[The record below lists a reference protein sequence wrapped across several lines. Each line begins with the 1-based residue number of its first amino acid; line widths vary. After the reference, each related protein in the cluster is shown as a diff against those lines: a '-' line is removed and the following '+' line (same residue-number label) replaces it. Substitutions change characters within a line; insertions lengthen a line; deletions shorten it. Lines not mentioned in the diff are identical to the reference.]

1 LLHVPAL
8 LHLLYF
14 LHQLSV
20 VHILIDALLLY
31 ARQTFSF
38 IALEEIVFHE
48 AQRLQLC
55 SLGVPEI
62 CYFLNAVDGGRVI

>member
-1 LLHVPAL
+1 MPAL

-20 VHILIDALLLY
+20 VHILIDALHSLY
-31 ARQTFSF
+31 ARQTFSL

-62 CYFLNAVDGGRVI
+62 CYFLNAVDGGRGI